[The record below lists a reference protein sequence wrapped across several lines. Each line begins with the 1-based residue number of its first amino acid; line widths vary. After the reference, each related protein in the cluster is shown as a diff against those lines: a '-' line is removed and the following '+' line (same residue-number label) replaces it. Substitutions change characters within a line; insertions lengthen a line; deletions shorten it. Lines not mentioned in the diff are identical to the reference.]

1 MSAGNNDNYYMGHA
15 IKLARKGLY
24 TTDPNPRVGCVV
36 VKDGII
42 VGEAWHDRAGQP
54 HAEVLA
60 LRQSGESARG
70 ASVYVNLEPCCHQ
83 GRTPPC
89 TGFLIDAGVTRVVA
103 AMEDPN
109 PQVAGGGIQNLRS
122 AGIEVDVGVMRKEA
136 ERLNRGFLHRI
147 NKGRPW
153 VILKVAAS
161 MDGRTAMHSGESQWI
176 SGESARRDVH
186 HWRARSSAVLTGSG
200 TILADDPALTV
211 RHVDTPRQP
220 LRVIVDSNFVTPADA
235 RAVRQPGSTLI
246 ATANKDFEYL
256 DKTDDNLEAVYLP
269 AANGTVDLLDL
280 MENLSQ
286 REINDVLV
294 EAGPILSGS
303 MLKADL
309 VDEVLLYLAPKFLGT
324 DARGMFDMPGLK
336 YLQEGKEFDVSDVRQ
351 FGVDLRIRLRPR
363 RVDN

>member
-1 MSAGNNDNYYMGHA
+1 MSLGNNDNHYMSHA

-24 TTDPNPRVGCVV
+24 TTHPNPRVGCVV
-36 VKDGII
+36 VKDGSI

-60 LRQSGESARG
+60 LRQSGEAARG

-122 AGIEVDVGVMRKEA
+122 AGIDVDVGVMRKEA

-147 NKGRPW
+147 NTGRPW
-153 VILKVAAS
+153 VTLKVAAS
-161 MDGRTAMHSGESQWI
+161 MDGRTAMHSGESRWI
-176 SGESARRDVH
+176 SGEAARKDVH
-186 HWRARSSAVLTGSG
+186 HWRAQSSAVLTGSG
-200 TILADDPALTV
+200 TILADDPALTA
-211 RHVDTPRQP
+211 RHVVTPRQP

-235 RAVRQPGSTLI
+235 RVARQPGSTLV
-246 ATANKDFEYL
+246 ATANKEFEYQ
-256 DKTDDNLEAVYLP
+256 DKVDSSLEVVYLP
-269 AANGTVDLLDL
+269 AANGNVDLLGL

-303 MLKADL
+303 MLKAGL

-324 DARGMFDMPGLK
+324 EARGMFSLPE
-336 YLQEGKEFDVSDVRQ
+336 LQSLDKCMQFDVSDVRQ
-351 FGVDLRIRLRPR
+351 FGTDLRVRLRPR
-363 RVDN
+363 

>member
-1 MSAGNNDNYYMGHA
+1 MSLRNNDNYYMSHA

-24 TTDPNPRVGCVV
+24 TTHPNPRVGCVV
-36 VKDGII
+36 VKDGSV

-60 LRQSGESARG
+60 LRQSGEAARG

-109 PQVAGGGIQNLRS
+109 PQVAGGGIQNLRA
-122 AGIEVDVGVMRKEA
+122 AGIDVDVGVMRKEA

-147 NKGRPW
+147 KKGRPW
-153 VILKVAAS
+153 ITLKVAAS
-161 MDGRTAMHSGESQWI
+161 MDGRTAMRSGESQWI
-176 SGESARRDVH
+176 SGEAARRDVH

-200 TILADDPALTV
+200 TILADDPALTA

-235 RAVRQPGSTLI
+235 RVVRQPGSTLV
-246 ATANKDFEYL
+246 ATANKEFEYL
-256 DKTDDNLEAVYLP
+256 DKVDSSLEVVYLP
-269 AANGTVDLLDL
+269 ATNGTVNLLDL

-303 MLKADL
+303 MLKAGI

-324 DARGMFDMPGLK
+324 EAQGMFSMPGLQS
-336 YLQEGKEFDVSDVRQ
+336 LNDCMHFELSEVRQ
-351 FGVDLRIRLRPR
+351 FGVDLRVRLRPCLPA
-363 RVDN
+363 